1 MITTIDPL
9 ETKSSTIKNV
19 TCNWAVT
26 TSPSSDVHH
35 RDDVY
40 GSPSNSRCKNGSDE
54 ELRIEASIVVVVNSR
69 DRALPSVE
77 IQKLLDSAVSNLIIT
92 LRLRNDTHHRWCIFI
107 IIFVVSDTT
116 VIIFVI
122 LLDAFG
128 SIPPTADAGGTWT
141 DGLQIHGWRRREGKR
156 KARQSKFLWRSFAN
170 LYVPS
175 DEPVFISSP
184 DRF

>member
-1 MITTIDPL
+1 MRWMMMTMTTIDPL
-9 ETKSSTIKNV
+9 ETNSSTIKNV

-26 TSPSSDVHH
+26 TSPSSVVNRLAEKCHDVHH

-92 LRLRNDTHHRWCIFI
+92 LRLRNDTHHR
-107 IIFVVSDTT
+107 
-116 VIIFVI
+116 
-122 LLDAFG
+122 
-128 SIPPTADAGGTWT
+128 
-141 DGLQIHGWRRREGKR
+141 
-156 KARQSKFLWRSFAN
+156 
-170 LYVPS
+170 
-175 DEPVFISSP
+175 
-184 DRF
+184 